1 MIGSLAV
8 LIVSISKTVACHLL
22 SLSCEEKGKHK
33 YSLLIFSYKPCFY
46 FYYKIESFN
55 SPSLELQRITLVWL
69 RSLIDICALKIV
81 SRSNEREKHL
91 TWHSF
96 LMILVLVLDRL
107 DEVWSS
113 SSLSV
118 RILID
123 CELPQAL
130 EFLQW

>member
-1 MIGSLAV
+1 M
-8 LIVSISKTVACHLL
+8 
-22 SLSCEEKGKHK
+22 
-33 YSLLIFSYKPCFY
+33 
-46 FYYKIESFN
+46 
-55 SPSLELQRITLVWL
+55 
-69 RSLIDICALKIV
+69 DICALKIV